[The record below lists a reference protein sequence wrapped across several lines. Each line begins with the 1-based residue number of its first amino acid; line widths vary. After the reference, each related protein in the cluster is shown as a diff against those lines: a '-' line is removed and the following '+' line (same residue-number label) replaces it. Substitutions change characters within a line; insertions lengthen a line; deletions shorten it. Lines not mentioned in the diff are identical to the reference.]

1 MGGGMSAGTQW
12 LPPLVVLGLGLL
24 AGIVLAFRMARNRR
38 AATPVAR
45 PVDDEQ
51 VRDLRVQRDLLLAQ
65 LRDLDDTAGK
75 RADDE
80 LARARYALELD
91 AARTL
96 QALDQ
101 AESAA
106 KTRAAQA
113 ETQKPAAETPAPRSS
128 PWVGALWGGGV
139 VAFAAVL
146 FFVLQDQMTER
157 AAGGSLTGNDVSL
170 GAPAGGQG
178 AAQPD
183 PQMQALVQRVQNN
196 PQDIEA
202 HLDLAQ
208 ALLDRNQLVEVFQV
222 AQAARALQPD
232 NPSALTYE
240 AVVRHA
246 IGQGDQSM
254 QLLDQAVAKD
264 PTHAE
269 AWVRRGLI
277 AFELGRWDDAI
288 KSWQTVVEM
297 REDSRST
304 LEPVIAEA
312 RRRKENPDAPPASPH
327 PPVAQ
332 AQPQAQAAAD
342 QNALQLVLELDPALE
357 GKVPPGT
364 PLFVSVRPAGVRAGP
379 PAAARRLVTGTFPLV
394 VSIGAGDTMMGQ
406 PLPASAY
413 VEARIDA
420 DGNAM
425 TRGPDDPTASADGV
439 KPGQQTRLV
448 LRAGQ

>member
-1 MGGGMSAGTQW
+1 MGGGMNAGTQW

-24 AGIVLAFRMARNRR
+24 AGIVIAFRMMRGQR
-38 AATPVAR
+38 AASPSTH
-45 PVDDEQ
+45 PVDEEQ
-51 VRDLRVQRDLLLAQ
+51 VRDLRVHRDLLLAQ

-75 RADDE
+75 HSADE

-91 AARTL
+91 AARAL
-96 QALDQ
+96 QALDE
-101 AESAA
+101 AERAA
-106 KTRAAQA
+106 RVRAAQA
-113 ETQKPAAETPAPRSS
+113 KARPPAEQAPARRGSA
-128 PWVGALWGGGV
+128 WVGALWGGGV

-157 AAGGSLTGNDVSL
+157 AIGGSMTGNDVSL
-170 GAPAGGQG
+170 GAPAGGQD
-178 AAQPD
+178 AAPD
-183 PQMQALVQRVQNN
+183 ERVQALTRRVQAN
-196 PQDIEA
+196 PQDVDA
-202 HLDLAQ
+202 HLALAR
-208 ALLDRNQLVEVFQV
+208 ALLERNQLVEVFQV
-222 AQAARALQPD
+222 AQAVRALQPD
-232 NPSALTYE
+232 NPGALTYE

-246 IGQGDQSM
+246 IGQGDQAM

-269 AWVRRGLI
+269 AWMRRGLI
-277 AFELGRWDDAI
+277 AFELSRWDDAI
-288 KSWQTVVEM
+288 KSWETVIAM
-297 REDSRST
+297 HEDSRSV

-312 RRRKENPDAPPASPH
+312 RRRKDNPDAPSASPQ

-332 AQPQAQAAAD
+332 AQAAPD
-342 QNALQLVLELDPALE
+342 SGALQLVLELDPSLE
-357 GKVPPGT
+357 GTIPPGT
-364 PLFVSVRPAGVRAGP
+364 ALFVSVRPAGVRRGP
-379 PAAARRLVTGTFPLV
+379 PAAARKLATGTFPLV

-425 TRGPDDPTASADGV
+425 TRGPDDPSARQDEV
-439 KPGQQTRLV
+439 KPGQKTRLV

>member
-1 MGGGMSAGTQW
+1 MGGGMSGGTQW

-24 AGIVLAFRMARNRR
+24 AGIVLAFRMARGKR
-38 AATPVAR
+38 ASLPAAR

-51 VRDLRVQRDLLLAQ
+51 VRDLRVHRDLLLAQ
-65 LRDLDDTAGK
+65 LKDLDDTAGK
-75 RADDE
+75 RAPDE

-91 AARTL
+91 AA
-96 QALDQ
+96 QALLALDE
-101 AESAA
+101 AE
-106 KTRAAQA
+106 RAATA
-113 ETQKPAAETPAPRSS
+113 RATTEAQKPAEETAPRRAS

-157 AAGGSLTGNDVSL
+157 AMGGSLTGNDVSL
-170 GAPAGGQG
+170 GMPAGGQQG
-178 AAQPD
+178 AAPD
-183 PQMQALVQRVQNN
+183 PQLQALISRVQQN

-202 HLDLAQ
+202 HLDLA
-208 ALLDRNQLVEVFQV
+208 AVLLDRNQLVEVFQV
-222 AQAARALQPD
+222 AQAARAIQPD

-246 IGQGDQSM
+246 IGQGDQAM
-254 QLLDQAVAKD
+254 ELLDQAVAKD

-277 AFELGRWDDAI
+277 AFELGRFDAAI
-288 KSWQTVVEM
+288 MSWETVVAM
-297 REDSRST
+297 RADSRAT

-332 AQPQAQAAAD
+332 AQAQAAPD
-342 QNALQLVLELDPALE
+342 EKALQLVLELDPSLE
-357 GKVPPGT
+357 GKIPPGT
-364 PLFVSVRPAGVRAGP
+364 PLFVSVRAAGVRAGP
-379 PAAARRLVTGTFPLV
+379 PAAAKRLTTGTFPLV
-394 VSIGAGDTMMGQ
+394 VQIGAGDTMMGQ
-406 PLPASAY
+406 PLPSSAY

-425 TRGPDDPTASADGV
+425 TRGPDDPTASADQV